1 MATLIAELRK
11 QAKELG
17 IAPSVIRD
25 AKSSSELKEI
35 IASESG
41 GSKKKNSGKKSGV
54 QVVAKK
60 KSGKKSK
67 TKTADKKTAKSKS
80 TKAAPAPTATKTK
93 KTAKSKKAG
102 NKKAQAGGNGGKH
115 TLGDVDY
122 SENDD
127 WNPREGSGPDR
138 IVRLLRKFKGNRTKV
153 REYIVSKGLLWEFVE
168 KKNSAG
174 VKRSKDQAENYLSY
188 RISKTAWDF
197 AVKTGQHKASNKR
210 AEYGTA
216 GTSNND
222 RERFGM
228 AQRAKVKKS
237 TPKAKKAAPA
247 AAKKATPKTGAKKTG
262 RGKRKVNPKAAGR
275 RAAAK
280 K

>member
-174 VKRSKDQAENYLSY
+174 VKRSKA
-188 RISKTAWDF
+188 AWDF